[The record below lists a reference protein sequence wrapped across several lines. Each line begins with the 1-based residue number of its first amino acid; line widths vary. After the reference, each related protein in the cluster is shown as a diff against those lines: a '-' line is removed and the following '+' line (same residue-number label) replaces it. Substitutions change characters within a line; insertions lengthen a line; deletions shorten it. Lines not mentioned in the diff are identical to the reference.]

1 MKVDILITFN
11 DLDEY
16 KGGVSKDLR
25 CVDQLKK
32 LINSIEKNFKY
43 DYEIYTFYSRK
54 LSDELIGYFGSVS
67 NLVFDPEEIGMN
79 RISAYRKNT
88 NGDFSLILDTDILV
102 LNNPNFYT
110 DSEFYAKKSGNKM
123 VSIKTWKEICKVVGI
138 DYSGEMGINNGCLF
152 ISNKIKND
160 LYNCLV
166 KYKPIVKKII
176 ENNKESDHFDDQV
189 LMSILMKKYSNGYF
203 NENINY
209 YTNNNNKIDEETV
222 EILHYLGKNGM
233 SNPHLRKIIN
243 KY

>member
-1 MKVDILITFN
+1 
-11 DLDEY
+11 
-16 KGGVSKDLR
+16 
-25 CVDQLKK
+25 
-32 LINSIEKNFKY
+32 
-43 DYEIYTFYSRK
+43 
-54 LSDELIGYFGSVS
+54 
-67 NLVFDPEEIGMN
+67 
-79 RISAYRKNT
+79 
-88 NGDFSLILDTDILV
+88 LILDTDILV

-222 EILHYLGKNGM
+222 EIFTTNLGKKWNEQSTFGEK
-233 SNPHLRKIIN
+233 NN
-243 KY
+243 